1 MEDDYVKKV
10 ILTVILSVLVVL
22 SFLILKPILL
32 SIIIGIILTVIF
44 APLYDWFFKI
54 TNSKNLSSAIVCI
67 FLVLVIIL
75 SFWFLTPIFVKQ
87 SFEVYLVSQQMD
99 FITPLKTIF
108 PNFFSSEAFSSE
120 IGSIIH
126 SFVTSATNSL
136 VNSLSKL
143 IINFPT
149 IFLQLVVVFFT
160 FFFVLKEK
168 EQVVE
173 YTKSLL
179 PFSRD
184 VKQKLFRSSKEI
196 TLSVIYGQI
205 LIGMIQ
211 GIIVGI
217 GFFVFNINNAMLL
230 ALLAILAGMFP
241 VIGTTIIWLPIV
253 IYLFIAGNTVPA
265 IGVTFFGVISSLI
278 DNILRPLFVSRFVR
292 MHPLL
297 ILIGM
302 IGGLFFFGI
311 LGFILGPLIIAYGL
325 IMLEVYRGRQISGIF
340 IKK

>member
-1 MEDDYVKKV
+1 MDDDYLKKV
-10 ILTVILSVLVVL
+10 ILTVMLSVLVVL
-22 SFLILKPILL
+22 SFFILKPILL

-54 TNSKNLSSAIVCI
+54 TNSKNLSSSIVCI
-67 FLVLVIIL
+67 FLVSVIIL

-87 SFEVYLVSQQMD
+87 SFEVYLVSQKMN

-108 PNFFSSEAFSSE
+108 PNFFASEAFSSE

-126 SFVTSATNSL
+126 SFVTNATNSL
-136 VNSLSKL
+136 VNSLSQL

-149 IFLQLVVVFFT
+149 IFLQFVVVFFT

-168 EQVVE
+168 EQIVE

-184 VKQKLFRSSKEI
+184 IKQRLFRSSREI

-230 ALLAILAGMFP
+230 TLLAIIAGMFP
-241 VIGTTIIWLPIV
+241 VIGTTIIWLPV
-253 IYLFIAGNTVPA
+253 AIYLFIAGNTVPA
-265 IGVTFFGVISSLI
+265 IGVTFFGVISNLI
-278 DNILRPLFVSRFVR
+278 DNIIRPFFVSRLAR

>member
-1 MEDDYVKKV
+1 MDDEYLKKAV
-10 ILTVILSVLVVL
+10 LTVILSVLVVL

-44 APLYDWFFKI
+44 APVYNWFFKI
-54 TNSKNLSSAIVCI
+54 IKSKNLSAAIVCI
-67 FLVLVIIL
+67 FLVLLIVL
-75 SFWFLTPIFVKQ
+75 PFWFLTPIFVKQ

-108 PNFFSSEAFSSE
+108 PDFFASEAFSVE

-136 VNSLSKL
+136 VNSLSQL

-149 IFLQLVVVFFT
+149 LFLQLLIVFFT

-168 EQVVE
+168 EQIVV
-173 YTKSLL
+173 YVKSLL
-179 PFSRD
+179 PFSKD
-184 VKQKLFRSSKEI
+184 TEKKLFKSSKEI
-196 TLSVIYGQI
+196 TLSVVYGQI

-217 GFFVFNINNAMLL
+217 GFFIFGINNAMLL
-230 ALLAILAGMFP
+230 TLFAILAGMFP
-241 VIGTTIIWLPIV
+241 VIGTTIVWLPVV
-253 IYLFIAGNTVPA
+253 IYLFIAGNTAPA
-265 IGVTFFGVISSLI
+265 IGVTFFGIISGLI
-278 DNILRPLFVSRFVR
+278 DNILRPLFVSRLAR

-340 IKK
+340 IRK

>member
-1 MEDDYVKKV
+1 MDDEYLKKV
-10 ILTVILSVLVVL
+10 ILTVILSVLAVL

-32 SIIIGIILTVIF
+32 SIIVGIILTVIF
-44 APLYDWFFKI
+44 APVYDWFFKI
-54 TNSKNLSSAIVCI
+54 TKSQNFSATIVCI
-67 FLVLVIIL
+67 FLILLIIL
-75 SFWFLTPIFVKQ
+75 PFWFLTPIFVKQ
-87 SFEVYLVSQQMD
+87 SFEVYLASQQMD

-108 PNFFSSEAFSSE
+108 PNFFASEAFSSE

-136 VNSLSKL
+136 VNSLSQL

-168 EQVVE
+168 EQIVL

-179 PFSRD
+179 PFSKD
-184 VKQKLFRSSKEI
+184 IKEKLFKSSKEI
-196 TLSVIYGQI
+196 TLSVTYGQI

-211 GIIVGI
+211 GIIVSM
-217 GFFVFNINNAMLL
+217 GFFIFGINNAMLL
-230 ALLAILAGMFP
+230 TLLAILAGMFP
-241 VIGTTIIWLPIV
+241 VIGTTIVWLPVI
-253 IYLFIAGNTVPA
+253 IYLFIAGNTIPA
-265 IGVTFFGVISSLI
+265 IGITFFGIVSGLI
-278 DNILRPLFVSRFVR
+278 DNILRPIFVSRLAR

-302 IGGLFFFGI
+302 VGGLFYFGI

-340 IKK
+340 IRK

>member
-1 MEDDYVKKV
+1 MDDDYLKKV
-10 ILTVILSVLVVL
+10 ILTVMLSVLVVL
-22 SFLILKPILL
+22 SFFILKPILL

-54 TNSKNLSSAIVCI
+54 TNSKNLSSSIVCI
-67 FLVLVIIL
+67 FLVSVIIL

-87 SFEVYLVSQQMD
+87 SFEVYLVSQKMN

-108 PNFFSSEAFSSE
+108 PNFFASEAFSSE

-126 SFVTSATNSL
+126 SFVTNATNSL
-136 VNSLSKL
+136 VNSLSQL

-149 IFLQLVVVFFT
+149 IFLQFVVVFFT

-168 EQVVE
+168 EQIVE

-184 VKQKLFRSSKEI
+184 IKQRLFRSSREI

-230 ALLAILAGMFP
+230 TLLAIIAGMFP
-241 VIGTTIIWLPIV
+241 VIGTTIIWLPV
-253 IYLFIAGNTVPA
+253 AIYLFIAGNTVPA
-265 IGVTFFGVISSLI
+265 IGVTFFGVISNLI
-278 DNILRPLFVSRFVR
+278 DNIIRPFFVSRLAR

-340 IKK
+340 MKK

>member
-1 MEDDYVKKV
+1 MDDDYLKKI

-44 APLYDWFFKI
+44 APVYDWLYK
-54 TNSKNLSSAIVCI
+54 TTKSQNLSAAIVC
-67 FLVLVIIL
+67 FVLILLIIL
-75 SFWFLTPIFVKQ
+75 PFWFLTPIFVKQ
-87 SFEVYLVSQQMD
+87 SFEVYLISQQVD
-99 FITPLKTIF
+99 FITPLKAIF
-108 PNFFSSEAFSSE
+108 PDFFATEAFAAE

-126 SFVTSATNSL
+126 SFVTNATNSL
-136 VNSLSKL
+136 VNSLAKL
-143 IINFPT
+143 IVNFPT
-149 IFLQLVVVFFT
+149 IFLQLIVVFFT

-168 EQVVE
+168 EQIVAYV
-173 YTKSLL
+173 KSLL
-179 PFSRD
+179 PFSKDIERR
-184 VKQKLFRSSKEI
+184 LFKSSKEI
-196 TLSVIYGQI
+196 TLSVVYGQI

-211 GIIVGI
+211 GIIVSI
-217 GFFVFNINNAMLL
+217 GFFIFGINNAILL
-230 ALLAILAGMFP
+230 TLLAILAGMFP
-241 VIGTTIIWLPIV
+241 VIGTTIVWLPVV
-253 IYLFIAGNTVPA
+253 IYLFIAGNTIPA
-265 IGVTFFGVISSLI
+265 IGITFFGVVSNLI
-278 DNILRPLFVSRFVR
+278 DNILRPLFVSRLAR

-340 IKK
+340 IRK